1 MHISVCT
8 YAYVDSYTLHRTH
21 RCWGNEEKCE
31 KAEER
36 ANQLA
41 LFVGRKSMGYPWKKI
56 IIILG
61 LCGQYLYSL
70 RISFLFCV
78 HVNVPSCKCV
88 FVHIS
93 WCICANA
100 YKYLCISLS
109 VFVCV
114 LVFVHLAQG
123 LVQVEAAIIPSN
135 DYY

>member
-1 MHISVCT
+1 MKKRKGVQINLPVLS
-8 YAYVDSYTLHRTH
+8 
-21 RCWGNEEKCE
+21 
-31 KAEER
+31 AE
-36 ANQLA
+36 N
-41 LFVGRKSMGYPWKKI
+41 PWDIHGKKI
-56 IIILG
+56 TIILG

-70 RISFLFCV
+70 KICFLFCV
-78 HVNVPSCKCV
+78 HVNVPLCKCV
-88 FVHIS
+88 FVHIIS

-123 LVQVEAAIIPSN
+123 LVRVEAAIIPSN

>member
-1 MHISVCT
+1 MKINLPFLPAENPLLFFSGENFRLLWSV
-8 YAYVDSYTLHRTH
+8 
-21 RCWGNEEKCE
+21 
-31 KAEER
+31 
-36 ANQLA
+36 
-41 LFVGRKSMGYPWKKI
+41 FVQSE
-56 IIILG
+56 
-61 LCGQYLYSL
+61 S
-70 RISFLFCV
+70 SFLFCV
-78 HVNVPSCKCV
+78 HVNVPLCKCV

-123 LVQVEAAIIPSN
+123 LVRVEAAIIPSN